1 MTDATNPKGETLSR
15 REMLEVTAAAIAAPL
30 LKQGPAA
37 VQPALQTGPKFFT
50 GPEFALL
57 EELSDL
63 IIPTDAHSPGAR
75 AAGVAAYLDFRLA
88 DSLDTEQQTKWRS
101 GLAAVDALSKE
112 LNGQAFLQGSADQR
126 VAVLT
131 RIAAGGQD
139 PQTPA
144 QHLFPEVQ
152 PSTVR
157 ADYTPK
163 GGVHADQQY
172 KGNAYQPGG
181 IAGFARKV
189 EQ

>member
-57 EELSDL
+57 DELSDL

-88 DSLDTEQQTKWRS
+88 DSLDPEQPKWHS
-101 GLAAVDALSKE
+101 GLAAVDPLSKA
-112 LNGQAFLQGSADQR
+112 LHGQAFLQGSADK
-126 VAVLT
+126 AV
-131 RIAAGGQD
+131 
-139 PQTPA
+139 
-144 QHLFPEVQ
+144 
-152 PSTVR
+152 TVP
-157 ADYTPK
+157 T
-163 GGVHADQQY
+163 
-172 KGNAYQPGG
+172 
-181 IAGFARKV
+181 
-189 EQ
+189 

>member
-57 EELSDL
+57 DELSDL

-131 RIAAGGQD
+131 RIAAGGGD
-139 PQTPA
+139 AHTPPA
-144 QHLFPEVQ
+144 HFLQELKR
-152 PSTVR
+152 STGR
-157 ADYTPK
+157 ADYTSQVR
-163 GGVHADQQY
+163 VHADQQD
-172 KGNAYQPGG
+172 KGKGYQPGG